1 MSIKEKER
9 AGISRRAF
17 VGTLAAA
24 AGTAALT
31 GSLTGCD
38 PTQGAQS
45 PGGSTSPEEQL
56 FQGVCRANCS
66 GGCRM
71 NVHVREGRVVKTSV
85 IHNEDPR
92 ADRICQRGLTHA
104 QRVYAPERIQYPM
117 RRKEGTD
124 RGAGEW
130 ERITWDEAIQE
141 ITDKWKGYIQEFGPS
156 SVAYTFGAGTYAAN
170 QYVYMRLFNMIGGT
184 QFEQMYDM
192 AGLNMCRDITG
203 RGLYLHGNDFNDVTN
218 CKYFFNWG
226 CNNTISGLP
235 GWVYIDDAVRNHGMQ
250 IITIDPNYNDTAAR
264 SAQWV
269 PIKPGTDTPLG
280 MAMMNVIIGEGKADV
295 DYLIK
300 NTSAPFLV
308 RDDNGMFLRMSDLGV
323 EPTDGPPDRRGQP
336 TKVDPRVIATAA
348 GEFKPE
354 ADATAPVLD
363 GSYSV
368 QGIACKTV
376 FELLKARAMEWTV
389 EKASEVCDIPVET
402 IVDLAHKY
410 AEGPSIYAAG
420 FGIDHWGDSASYQT
434 AICLAAVAGQI
445 GKKGTGI
452 HSRLQSPMGS
462 NMNIG
467 GAVFPQGAV
476 GGLMSA
482 LLYLPKIMET
492 GMYGPDPFPI
502 KSLFNYCGNPL
513 ASHTDRNAL
522 LKAFDKID
530 LIVVVEIVMNDT
542 ARYADIVLPHP
553 HWFEFNTVNTTPT
566 PYADL
571 SEKCIEPLF
580 ETKVDTEIAR
590 LLGNAMGFDNMDLS
604 EDDYYNLLFDN
615 DNCREYGLDWV
626 SLKEKKHILFAPL
639 EYIFGNKEIGAP
651 FATPSGRA
659 EFYFEDRQ
667 PIFPHGQGGYD
678 KREAALPYWSKPL
691 EAYDEN
697 PLKEKYP
704 LNIINYRDRFKTHT
718 AYALCPWLLEIA
730 PEPTLQMNPVDAE
743 PRGIKDGDYV
753 KAYNDRGFVVLK
765 AYLDASMRPG
775 MIRTEHTWLQ
785 EQYKEGHYDTLT
797 SIAVREPFPS
807 NSPFDCLV
815 QVEKN

>member
-1 MSIKEKER
+1 M
-9 AGISRRAF
+9 
-17 VGTLAAA
+17 AAA
-24 AGTAALT
+24 AGAAALA
-31 GSLTGCD
+31 GSFAGCAPKPED
-38 PTQGAQS
+38 
-45 PGGSTSPEEQL
+45 GGTAGLPPEPAAPPEEQVY
-56 FQGVCRANCS
+56 QGVCRANCS

-71 NVHVREGRVVKTSV
+71 NVHVREGKVVKTSA

-92 ADRICQRGLTHA
+92 EDRICQRGLTHA

-117 RRKEGTD
+117 RRKEGTA

-130 ERITWDEAIQE
+130 ERITWDEAVTY
-141 ITDKWKGYIQEFGPS
+141 ITDKWKGYIEESGPS

-192 AGLNMCRDITG
+192 AGLNICRDITG
-203 RGLYLHGNDFNDVTN
+203 RGLYLHGNDFNDIVN

-235 GWVYIDDAVRNHGMQ
+235 GWAFIDDAVRNHGMQ
-250 IITIDPNYNDTAAR
+250 VITIDPNYTDTAAR

-269 PIKPGTDTPLG
+269 PLKAGTDTPLAY
-280 MAMMNVIIGEGKADV
+280 AMMNLVIEEGKADV
-295 DYLIK
+295 DYLVK
-300 NTSAPFLV
+300 NTPSAFLV

-323 EPTDGPPDRRGQP
+323 EPTEGPPDRTGKP
-336 TKVDPRVIATAA
+336 TVIDPRVFATAE
-348 GEFKPE
+348 GEFRPE
-354 ADATAPVLD
+354 GDDATPTIEGAFD
-363 GSYSV
+363 A
-368 QGIACKTV
+368 QGVACRTV
-376 FELLKARAMEWTV
+376 FELLAERAAEWPV
-389 EKASEVCDIPVET
+389 ERASEVCDIPADVIT
-402 IVDLAHKY
+402 DLAHKY

-420 FGIDHWGDSASYQT
+420 FGIDHWGDSASYHA

-452 HSRLQSPMGS
+452 HSRLQGAMGS

-467 GAVFPQGAV
+467 GAVFPQGAT

-492 GMYGPDPFPI
+492 GTYGENPLVI

-513 ASHTDRNAL
+513 ASHVDRNAL
-522 LKAFDKID
+522 IAAFDKID
-530 LIVVVEIVMNDT
+530 LIVDVEIVMNDT
-542 ARYADIVLPHP
+542 ARYSDIVLPHP

-566 PYADL
+566 AYADL
-571 SEKCIEPLF
+571 SERCVEPQF
-580 ETKVDTEIAR
+580 ESKVDTEISR
-590 LLGNAMGFDNMDLS
+590 LLGNAMGFDNMDLG

-615 DNCREYGLDWV
+615 DNCREYGLNWAD
-626 SLKEKKHILFAPL
+626 LKEKKHILFAQL
-639 EYIFGNKEIGAP
+639 DYLFGNKDLGSP
-651 FATPSGRA
+651 FATASGLA

-678 KREAALPYWSKPL
+678 KREVALPYWSRAL

-697 PLKEKYP
+697 PLKETYP
-704 LNIINYRDRFKTHT
+704 LNIVTYRDRFKTHT

-730 PEPTLQMNPVDAE
+730 PEPTLQVSPVDAE
-743 PRGIKDGDYV
+743 PRGIADGDYV
-753 KAYNDRGFVVLK
+753 KVYNDRGSVVLK
-765 AYLDASMRPG
+765 AWLDASMRPG
-775 MIRTEHTWLQ
+775 MVRTEHTWLQ
-785 EQYKEGHYDTLT
+785 EQYKEGHYDSLT
-797 SIAVREPFPS
+797 SVAVREPFPS
-807 NSPFDCLV
+807 TSPNDCLV